1 LISIADVSWALHGAP
16 ESGSFTAVIKR
27 GGAKKSL
34 ELKLPTDWRSKSDIS
49 RRASA
54 WPLRGMATGGLVLE
68 DLADEERIRRAI
80 KKDKM
85 ALFVKNVG
93 QYGKNAAAKNA
104 GFLKE
109 DVIVDIDGRSDH
121 ITEGELIGHLLKN
134 HQPGDKAKAVVLR
147 GEQRV
152 ELTLPMQ

>member
-1 LISIADVSWALHGAP
+1 M
-16 ESGSFTAVIKR
+16 
-27 GGAKKSL
+27 
-34 ELKLPTDWRSKSDIS
+34 
-49 RRASA
+49 
-54 WPLRGMATGGLVLE
+54 RGMATGGLVLE
-68 DLADEERIRRAI
+68 DLADEERAKRAVG
-80 KKDKM
+80 KDKM

-109 DVIVDIDGRSDH
+109 DIIVELDERSDR
-121 ITEGELIGHLLKN
+121 ITEGEMIGHLLQK
-134 HQPGDKAKAVVLR
+134 HQPGEKVKAVVLR